1 MGGNN
6 SRHLPDYDEA
16 VAALGEQEVAK
27 ILEGF
32 NRLSVR
38 GELRPSEFRTGFLNC
53 AGPVPEALAEA
64 LFNCFDSNSSGS
76 LDVQQFVCGV
86 AVICKGRPEQKLR
99 LLFMVYD
106 TDKDQ
111 RLSDRD
117 LKRFAHALSDGRGSG
132 ETADAVVNSALKE
145 LLAGN
150 SAVNYEKFE
159 TWARQHVDSPL
170 VDWIFSLEQRVRAED
185 EDTTSAWRMRPPA
198 IDRSNS
204 VQEREELQA
213 LLDWSETLGIDKDL
227 AKELRGAWHAVAM
240 SSRLGVV
247 ERSALLETL
256 PSAPAELVQRFAH
269 AMHRA
274 KTGTVSARE
283 WMQDFAICLQGSL
296 DQRKDLVFR
305 MFADDSG
312 SIPLAAAAELT
323 KWGQAAVSVFSE
335 RRPNTE
341 PRNGAGSS
349 SGSAASALAAPR
361 LAKQTSEQWSADSEQ
376 IAQALGYVALIDL
389 KMVPPNAREE
399 LEIIEKLN
407 ENFNPEAPG
416 KTGDLWYL
424 IPARW
429 WKQWLEFTSTGTNSR
444 EQGPPSIDNTDLVDA
459 RDFLR
464 IGLSEGVDYE
474 VVTQDAWHALVA
486 WYDKCGPALPRK
498 VIEID
503 GHLELEMYPLALHIS
518 RTDQDGQIMLLEKT
532 LESSRTALASEAK
545 QAACALHGIDGD
557 WVLCHRIHQDLEFE
571 EVDESQ
577 TLHALHFLDGHQL
590 LLRGRNAPT
599 LRANGHRLPSGK
611 NHGHVGLQ
619 NLGNTCYMNAAIQCL
634 VHSPLLPD
642 YFMSEYKLDVNPNSK
657 FGMAGKLAVAF
668 AELLLEIQN
677 ARSAGSNV
685 VAPRDFKRIFSD
697 FKPQFA
703 GWKQQDAQEFL
714 SMFLAGLSE
723 DVNRT
728 TQKPYRE
735 LKDSEGRPDEEVASE
750 YWQSHCQRERSA
762 VAALFSGQFRSVL
775 RCKGCGYTNHSF
787 EAFSFLP
794 IPIPE
799 HSYRWVTCMVVSAS
813 RPPAQHITRVCA
825 RVPKQGNINDLLEA
839 AGGMLSMEAQDLVAA
854 DVGHG
859 YVARLWH
866 AEKPLSALSDDAQPW
881 IFHTPLQQVK
891 PMELNMPPSSSP
903 SSRRSNS
910 KEKMSPPEDMTAR
923 PVIIQLVHRRLRTVE
938 RYFYNPY
945 KSELFSSPVA
955 LQLPNR
961 CPGWR
966 LYATAWM
973 AVRHLVPDLTEPE
986 EWPFLL
992 STVKR
997 DGTACAYCSWRQ
1009 GCLGCSV
1016 PLNEEEIFLTSE
1028 ESIAVDWD
1036 ASILQQQY
1044 KEKFAGHIHDH
1055 ESVTLANLERKT
1067 SISLEQ
1073 CLSSL
1078 VKDDDL
1084 TAFCR
1089 ECTKQAGEFTESPH
1103 VKSLR
1108 FWACPPLLVLQ
1119 LKRFHSRSGAAYK
1132 LFNEVTFGSSL
1143 DLRKFLC
1150 DGTKDCHRTKAFVDW
1165 HRPLRERSVSDELR
1179 QFVGFPSLS
1188 REMTTYKLYG
1198 VVYHM
1203 GGMGSGHYTAS
1214 VLHDTQW
1221 YCFNDDR
1228 VYTIS
1233 EQDVCNANAY
1243 LLFYARDDLFS
1254 EKIDLRHLFPEE
1266 GRQTP
1271 ANIEQIKRSAWAD
1284 MHRLTSS
1291 KTSMSVAGERYCCVS

>member
-6 SRHLPDYDEA
+6 SRQLFDYEEA
-16 VAALGEQEVAK
+16 VAALGSEEVAK
-27 ILEGF
+27 IEEGF

-64 LFNCFDSNSSGS
+64 LFNCFDSNSSGT
-76 LDVQQFVCGV
+76 LDVQQFISGV

-132 ETADAVVNSALKE
+132 ETADAAVNSALKE

-150 SAVNYEKFE
+150 AVNYEKFE

-170 VDWIFSLEQRVRAED
+170 VDWIFSLEQRVREE
-185 EDTTSAWRMRPPA
+185 EDTASAWRMRPPA

-204 VQEREELQA
+204 VQEREELNA
-213 LLDWSETLGIDKDL
+213 FLAWTETVGINKDL
-227 AKELRGAWHAVAM
+227 GQDLRGAWVSAAM

-247 ERSALLETL
+247 ECAAFPTTF
-256 PSAPAELVQRFAH
+256 PSGPPELIERFAV
-269 AMHRA
+269 AMDRA

-283 WMQDFAICLQGSL
+283 WVQDLFICLEGSL
-296 DQRKDLVFR
+296 EQRKDLVFR
-305 MFADDSG
+305 MFADETG
-312 SIPLAAAAELT
+312 TIPLPAAAKLT
-323 KWGQAAVSVFSE
+323 KWAQ
-335 RRPNTE
+335 
-341 PRNGAGSS
+341 
-349 SGSAASALAAPR
+349 SAASMFTSPELPSRPASAPLKR
-361 LAKQTSEQWSADSEQ
+361 QGSDYWNVDSEE
-376 IAQALGYVALIDL
+376 ITQALGYVARIDL
-389 KMVPPNAREE
+389 KMPPPNPQEE
-399 LEIIEKLN
+399 RIIIEKMN
-407 ENFNPEAPG
+407 DAFNPEDPG
-416 KTGDLWYL
+416 KVGTLWYL

-429 WKQWLEFTSTGTNSR
+429 WKQWLEFTSTETNSR
-444 EQGPPSIDNTDLVDA
+444 EQEPPSIDNTNLVDA

-474 VVTQDAWHALVA
+474 VVTKDAWRALVA
-486 WYDKCGPALPRK
+486 WYDLCGPALPRK
-498 VIEID
+498 VIEIE
-503 GHLELEMYPLALHIS
+503 GHGVELEMYPLCLHIS
-518 RTDQDGQIMLLEKT
+518 RTDQDGNIMLLERT
-532 LESSRTALASEAK
+532 LEISRTALASEAK
-545 QAACALHGIDGD
+545 KAASDLHGIEGGD
-557 WVLCHRIHQDLEFE
+557 LVLCHRIHQDFEFA

-590 LLRGRNAPT
+590 LLRVRNAPMR
-599 LRANGHRLPSGK
+599 LNGNRLPSGK

-634 VHSPLLPD
+634 VHSPLLPE

-668 AELLLEIQN
+668 AELLAEIQQ
-677 ARSAGSNV
+677 ARRAGSNV

-703 GWKQQDAQEFL
+703 GWKQQDSQEFL

-728 TQKPYRE
+728 TKKPYRE
-735 LKDSEGRPDEEVASE
+735 LKDSEGRPDEEVALE
-750 YWQSHCQRERSA
+750 YWQSHCLRERSA
-762 VAALFSGQFRSVL
+762 VAALFSGQFCSVL
-775 RCKGCGYTNHSF
+775 RCQNCGYTNHSF

-825 RVPKQGNINDLLEA
+825 RVPKQGNIKDALEA

-859 YVARLWH
+859 YISRLWQT
-866 AEKPLSALSDDAQPW
+866 EKSLSVLSDDAQPW
-881 IFHTPLQQVK
+881 IFHAPLQTVK
-891 PMELNMPPSSSP
+891 PMDLRMPASSSP
-903 SSRRSNS
+903 SRRSPS
-910 KEKMSPPEDMTAR
+910 KDRMRPPAELPAR
-923 PVIIQLVHRRLRTVE
+923 PVVIQLVHRRLRTVKK
-938 RYFYNPY
+938 YFYNPY

-955 LQLPNR
+955 VQLPNR

-966 LYATAWM
+966 LYATAWT
-973 AVRHLVPDLTEPE
+973 AVRHIVPDLTEPE

-1009 GCLGCSV
+1009 GCLGCTV
-1016 PLNEEEIFLTSE
+1016 PLGEEEVLLASE
-1028 ESIAVDWD
+1028 ETIAVDWD
-1036 ASILQQQY
+1036 ASILQEQY

-1055 ESVTLANLERKT
+1055 ESVNLANIERKT
-1067 SISLEQ
+1067 SISLQQ

-1078 VKDDDL
+1078 VKDDEL
-1084 TAFCR
+1084 KVFCR
-1089 ECTKQAGEFTESPH
+1089 ECTKQAQGEFTESPH

-1119 LKRFHSRSGAAYK
+1119 LKRFHTRSGAAYK
-1132 LFNEVTFGSSL
+1132 LFNEVTFGPSL
-1143 DLRKFLC
+1143 DLKDFLS
-1150 DGTKDCHRTKAFVDW
+1150 DGTKDCHKAKAFVDW
-1165 HRPLRERSVSDELR
+1165 HRPLRERSMSDELR
-1179 QFVGFPSLS
+1179 KWVGFPSLS
-1188 REMTTYKLYG
+1188 RKITTYKLYG
-1198 VVYHM
+1198 VVYHI

-1214 VLHDTQW
+1214 VLHDGQW

-1243 LLFYARDDLFS
+1243 LLFYARDDIS
-1254 EKIDLRHLFPEE
+1254 SGDMDLHRLFPDE
-1266 GRQTP
+1266 GRQAP
-1271 ANIEQIKRSAWAD
+1271 VNIEQIKRSSWAVD
-1284 MHRLTSS
+1284 MHRLTSA
-1291 KTSMSVAGERYCCVS
+1291 KTSASMGGDRFCTLS